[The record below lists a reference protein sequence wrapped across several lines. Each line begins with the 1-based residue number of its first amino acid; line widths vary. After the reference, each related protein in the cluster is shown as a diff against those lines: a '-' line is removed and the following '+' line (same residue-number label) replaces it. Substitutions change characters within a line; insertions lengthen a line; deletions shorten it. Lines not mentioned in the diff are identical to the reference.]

1 MDIIAGWIG
10 APKTTSS
17 DTSFKVNH
25 VGVDPHSFWS
35 SLGISSHDMVNSDVV
50 GANHGNTDLSA
61 TNEVAIFDVNVLG
74 VHGSERPA
82 QTSPN
87 NRVIDALVAEDS
99 ILESNTSLHSVA
111 LGAVVALNVV
121 KNYGTGS
128 LNTTGLDTVGGNKV
142 CTP

>member
-1 MDIIAGWIG
+1 
-10 APKTTSS
+10 
-17 DTSFKVNH
+17 
-25 VGVDPHSFWS
+25 
-35 SLGISSHDMVNSDVV
+35 
-50 GANHGNTDLSA
+50 
-61 TNEVAIFDVNVLG
+61 VNVLG